1 MSDTIRTL
9 EDVSSLGP
17 MAALV
22 AAPLGWAHRRD
33 SPAMPVS
40 GEMVTSL
47 SSPLPA
53 WVSGGRW
60 IVMCPCGGA
69 QLASR
74 EDHRFFCVDCLNAQ
88 VGGQWRTV
96 SWPDDAAA
104 IEAALLRR
112 PESYTRTWLPTETL
126 TDLLAE
132 NAEHGVTQ
140 DTSGNGSQGLSR

>member
-9 EDVSSLGP
+9 EEVSKLGP

-33 SPAMPVS
+33 SPRPDA
-40 GEMVTSL
+40 ELATSL
-47 SSPLPA
+47 SEPLAA

-69 QLASR
+69 QLAAR

-96 SWPDDAAA
+96 SWPDDAEA
-104 IEAALLRR
+104 IEAALLARSA
-112 PESYTRTWLPTETL
+112 PETRTWLPTQTL

-132 NAEHGVTQ
+132 NAEHGL
-140 DTSGNGSQGLSR
+140 DDG

>member
-1 MSDTIRTL
+1 MSDIRSL
-9 EDVSSLGP
+9 EDVTRLGP

-22 AAPLGWAHRRD
+22 SSAAGGFAHRRD
-33 SPAMPVS
+33 SPPVDA
-40 GEMVTSL
+40 GLATSL
-47 SSPLPA
+47 SEPLPA

-69 QLASR
+69 QLAAR

-96 SWPDDAAA
+96 AWPEDAEA
-104 IEAALLRR
+104 IETALLAR
-112 PESYTRTWLPTETL
+112 PAPETRTWLPTETL

-132 NAEHGVTQ
+132 NADH
-140 DTSGNGSQGLSR
+140 GLS